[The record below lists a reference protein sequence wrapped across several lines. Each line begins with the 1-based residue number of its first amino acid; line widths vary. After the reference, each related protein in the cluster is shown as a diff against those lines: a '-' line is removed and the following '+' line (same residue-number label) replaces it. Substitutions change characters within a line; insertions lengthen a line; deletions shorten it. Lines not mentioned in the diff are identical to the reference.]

1 MKAQSGTVLTLL
13 GLALLGFAALGCSEG
28 TTRKD
33 VATSRQN
40 LDEAKQNTADAVRD
54 NQNNINGQ
62 SSTAQEHT
70 AAKPITP
77 DNTTMPQQGTAG
89 LQQNANDRIAN
100 AQEKERAAA
109 ADLKTKEQEY
119 QATQERDNF
128 VKQAEQKLGDY
139 DKRIDELNQQASNA
153 QAPNKDAINRQID
166 AVKSSRDR
174 AKKALDDL
182 KGADLMAWKNHQD
195 HVRMA
200 FQELDNSVK
209 NVK

>member
-1 MKAQSGTVLTLL
+1 MKAHSETVLTLL

-33 VATSRQN
+33 VATAQQN

-54 NQNNINGQ
+54 NQNNADGQ
-62 SSTAQEHT
+62 ASTAQEHT

-77 DNTTMPQQGTAG
+77 DNTTMPPQGTAG
-89 LQQNANDRIAN
+89 MQQNATDKVAD
-100 AQEKERAAA
+100 AKEREQAAA
-109 ADLKTKEQEY
+109 ADLKTKEQQY

-153 QAPNKDAINRQID
+153 QAADKDAINRQID

-182 KGADLMAWKNHQD
+182 KGADVMAWKNHQD

-200 FQELDNSVK
+200 FQELDNTVK